1 MIRPY
6 QQGGYSEMHEG
17 EEEDAGGDYGLVGF
31 LWEFSTV

>member
-17 EEEDAGGDYGLVGF
+17 EEDAGGDYGLVGF